1 MYARQAWKSWMDG
14 ELEAYC
20 HHVREEHAI
29 SEELLDEKERRLRS
43 KARDAAQALA
53 RRNAAELRWVGE
65 VMEERGRLLQELET
79 DEIENGE
86 DIDTW
91 FAEGPLEEALAANP
105 WQ

>member
-1 MYARQAWKSWMDG
+1 M
-14 ELEAYC
+14 
-20 HHVREEHAI
+20 
-29 SEELLDEKERRLRS
+29 DEKEGRLR
-43 KARDAAQALA
+43 ARACEAAVVLV
-53 RRNAAELRWVGE
+53 RRNAAELAWVRE
-65 VMEERGRLLQELET
+65 VVEERARLLSELET